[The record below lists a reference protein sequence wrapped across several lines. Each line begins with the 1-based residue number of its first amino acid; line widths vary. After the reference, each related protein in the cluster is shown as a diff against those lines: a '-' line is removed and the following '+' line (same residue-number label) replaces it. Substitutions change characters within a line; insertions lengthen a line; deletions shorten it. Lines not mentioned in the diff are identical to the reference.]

1 MVHYKWTILA
11 ASLPRLAYTG
21 FTFAQPFLIDR
32 VLSFTSSSPENR
44 PANVAY
50 GLIGAYAIV
59 YIGAAVCDDQSF
71 CDLALISPQL
81 SLPLYEHKVYRTLTK
96 FRGSLI
102 TLIYEKT
109 LLLSSSGSWRA
120 ESITLMSADIDR
132 LGICMQDL
140 HELYAGTLEV
150 ALCLWLLY
158 VYLGVAAAAVAGFNV
173 RKLSPIQ

>member
-1 MVHYKWTILA
+1 MVHYKWSILA

-21 FTFAQPFLIDR
+21 FTFSQPFLINR
-32 VLSFTSSSPENR
+32 VLSFISISHENR
-44 PANVAY
+44 SANVAY

-59 YIGAAVCDDQSF
+59 YIGAAVCEDRPS
-71 CDLALISPQL
+71 CVLALISQQI

-102 TLIYEKT
+102 TLIYEQT
-109 LLLSSSGSWRA
+109 LLLSSSGAWRA
-120 ESITLMSADIDR
+120 ESITLISADIDR
-132 LGICMQDL
+132 LGLSMQDL

-150 ALCLWLLY
+150 ALCFWLLY

-173 RKLSPIQ
+173 RKLFPNQ